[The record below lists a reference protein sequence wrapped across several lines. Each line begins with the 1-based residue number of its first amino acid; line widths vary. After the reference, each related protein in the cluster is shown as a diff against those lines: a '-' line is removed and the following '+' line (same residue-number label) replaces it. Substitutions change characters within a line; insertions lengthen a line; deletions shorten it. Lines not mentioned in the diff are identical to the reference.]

1 MNHFLAEVFI
11 TLVSLVFISVT
22 AIFSE
27 KMEVTI
33 IALLLLT
40 LGVVNAEVCQRDG
53 VDINTCTQC
62 IWMSQDTNQRCKFC
76 DDKDVTAGKYSFNS
90 SILSDF
96 CQFCLIL
103 SIVHFF
109 FSFFSSFVHF
119 IQFCPFYP
127 ILSILFNL
135 V

>member
-11 TLVSLVFISVT
+11 TLLVFISVT

-76 DDKDVTAGKYSFNS
+76 DDKDVTPGAGKYSFNS

-96 CQFCLIL
+96 CQFCLL
-103 SIVHFF
+103 SIF
-109 FSFFSSFVHF
+109 FSFFLVLSILSNFVHF
-119 IQFCPFYP
+119 IQFCPFC
-127 ILSILFNL
+127 SI
-135 V
+135 

>member
-1 MNHFLAEVFI
+1 
-11 TLVSLVFISVT
+11 
-22 AIFSE
+22 
-27 KMEVTI
+27 MEVTI

-40 LGVVNAEVCQRDG
+40 LGVVNAEVCQRDD

-76 DDKDVTAGKYSFNS
+76 EDKDVTPGAGKYSFNS

-103 SIVHFF
+103 SIVHIVHFPYCP
-109 FSFFSSFVHF
+109 FSSF
-119 IQFCPFYP
+119 
-127 ILSILFNL
+127 LSRYFVL
-135 V
+135 